1 MEENEIKREFSKGR
15 DGCRHGFNKK
25 GGKFNKS
32 KQSSMADEFFKGVG
46 FCVGRE
52 GLELYVKT
60 IN

>member
-1 MEENEIKREFSKGR
+1 MRLKENSARDVMAAGMVSIKRAESST
-15 DGCRHGFNKK
+15 
-25 GGKFNKS
+25 KS